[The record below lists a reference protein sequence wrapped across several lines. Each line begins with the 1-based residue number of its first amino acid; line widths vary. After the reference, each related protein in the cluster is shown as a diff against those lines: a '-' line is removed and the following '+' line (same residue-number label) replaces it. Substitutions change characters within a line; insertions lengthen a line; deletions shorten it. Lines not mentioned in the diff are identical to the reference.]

1 MKVMKLHLGKDDLV
15 EIHSEMIERFGGIE
29 GTLDQRT
36 LNFAVDRASSTVDS
50 REEAAMLLTIIAQE
64 HPFMD
69 ANKRTGFAAADVLLR
84 LNGLHLSV
92 GDQEALEF
100 VALVARGDAGYKEV
114 VKWLGRRV
122 RRRSPSIR

>member
-1 MKVMKLHLGKDDLV
+1 MPHLNRDDLD

-29 GTLDQRT
+29 GTLNQRT
-36 LNFAVDRASSTVDS
+36 LDFAINRAASSKDS

-84 LNGLHLSV
+84 LNGLHLTV
-92 GDQEALEF
+92 GDQEAF
-100 VALVARGDAGYKEV
+100 DFTVMVARGDAGYKEV
-114 VKWLGRRV
+114 LKWLGSRV
-122 RRRSPSIR
+122 KKRPVSK